1 MNEIKNRKLNE
12 YSKNHPSS
20 NIGKRTKMIMMY
32 LLMVSWKEG
41 AGSSCN
47 IVLLAIAFNLFLR
60 IV

>member
-1 MNEIKNRKLNE
+1 MNEIKNKKLNE

-20 NIGKRTKMIMMY
+20 NTGKMTRMIMMY
-32 LLMVSWKEG
+32 LLMGNWKEG

-47 IVLLAIAFNLFLR
+47 IVLLVIVFNLFLR